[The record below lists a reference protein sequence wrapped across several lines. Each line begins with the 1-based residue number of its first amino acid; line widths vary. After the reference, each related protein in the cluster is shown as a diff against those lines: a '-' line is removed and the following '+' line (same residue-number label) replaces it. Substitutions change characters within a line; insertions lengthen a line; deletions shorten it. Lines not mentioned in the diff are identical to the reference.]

1 MSTREQQLQEIV
13 GSLIQWANEAP
24 ATRTRTDFEKNLTD
38 LLRSDEG
45 QVLNAYQDHLGF
57 WTIGIGRLI
66 DARKGGGISKE
77 EAEYLLAND
86 IAKVMAGLAT
96 RLPWFATLDAARQG
110 VLCAMAFQMGIDG
123 LLGFVN
129 TLKMVEAGDYPGAAR
144 GMLNS
149 KWASQTPGRAKRM
162 AEQMKNGVWQIP

>member
-1 MSTREQQLQEIV
+1 MNREQRLQEIV
-13 GSLIQWANEAP
+13 NSLIQWANEAP
-24 ATRTRTDFEKNLTD
+24 AVRTRTDLEKNLTD

-86 IAKVMAGLAT
+86 IAKVVAGIYA
-96 RLPWFATLDAARQG
+96 RLPWFATLDDARQG

-129 TLKMVEAGDYPGAAR
+129 TLEMVKSGDYQGAAR

-149 KWASQTPGRAKRM
+149 RWASQTPERAKRM
-162 AEQMKNGVWQIP
+162 AEQMRTGKWQIP